1 MRKFLSRVAVC
12 ITAVMM
18 MIALCGCDDLGEY
31 VDVEEYYASF
41 GEVVLIDGITKEST
55 NHLIKNCFYNES
67 TRDDFLVDPSGN
79 CDSVDHTNN
88 YVYMAIP
95 FKKTID
101 VDSVALYLQSTSEV
115 TLYISVFVV
124 SEVPS
129 NWQAIADNVINE
141 DGTPANADK
150 TYDDPDPDTKIGEIT
165 IHLNKDKWNSFL
177 LDKFS
182 EGESVDGL
190 SEDEAVKNSIQI
202 RKDQILLLQIRNNS
216 GARVFDETNQV
227 FKDYETGLDLPVAE
241 ITMTNLLIRSLE
253 TDAANEAQG
262 GE

>member
-1 MRKFLSRVAVC
+1 
-12 ITAVMM
+12 
-18 MIALCGCDDLGEY
+18 
-31 VDVEEYYASF
+31 
-41 GEVVLIDGITKEST
+41 
-55 NHLIKNCFYNES
+55 
-67 TRDDFLVDPSGN
+67 
-79 CDSVDHTNN
+79 
-88 YVYMAIP
+88 MAIP

-115 TLYISVFVV
+115 RLYISVFVV

-150 TYDDPDPDTKIGEIT
+150 TYDDPNPDTKIGEIT

-177 LDKFS
+177 LDSFS
-182 EGESVDGL
+182 VGESVQ
-190 SEDEAVKNSIQI
+190 NSIQI
-202 RKDQILLLQIRNNS
+202 KNNQILLLQIRNNS
-216 GARVFDETNQV
+216 GARVFDDKKQV
-227 FKDYETGLDLPVAE
+227 FVDSQTGLDLPAAK